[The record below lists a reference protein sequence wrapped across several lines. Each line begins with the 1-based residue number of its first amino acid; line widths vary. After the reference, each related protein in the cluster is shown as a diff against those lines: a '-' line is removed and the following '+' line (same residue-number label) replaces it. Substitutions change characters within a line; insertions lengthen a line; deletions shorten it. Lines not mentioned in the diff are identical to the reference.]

1 MKSISKKDNKS
12 LKIGFAGSHILSW
25 FCLKT
30 ISELCKEY
38 NDSIKIVFN
47 VEPKK
52 GENYSAYQEFNDLEL
67 EYNFEHL
74 KTNNLD
80 SPENLRKLKDYNLDI
95 LFIIGWHK
103 IVTKEI
109 IESAS
114 YCIGMHTSLLPKDR
128 GSAPVNWQIIRKEN
142 KGGITLFH
150 LDTGV
155 DTGDIIAQKKFK
167 ILRSDTCKDVHER
180 SILGAIQILREE
192 WENFKKEEIKRI
204 PQINSEASFNKRRN
218 SKDGKIDW
226 RKSSLD
232 IDSLI
237 KATTSPYPG
246 AFSFLNN
253 KKIIIWG
260 SKISNKNSLENP
272 GTIIQ
277 SGKNL
282 IVKTGEGCIK
292 LTKLNFEGEPECNAE
307 LFSLLYNLKPGMI
320 IS

>member
-1 MKSISKKDNKS
+1 MQ
-12 LKIGFAGSHILSW
+12 LL
-25 FCLKT
+25 
-30 ISELCKEY
+30 
-38 NDSIKIVFN
+38 
-47 VEPKK
+47 
-52 GENYSAYQEFNDLEL
+52 
-67 EYNFEHL
+67 FE
-74 KTNNLD
+74 
-80 SPENLRKLKDYNLDI
+80 S
-95 LFIIGWHK
+95 
-103 IVTKEI
+103 
-109 IESAS
+109 
-114 YCIGMHTSLLPKDR
+114 
-128 GSAPVNWQIIRKEN
+128 
-142 KGGITLFH
+142 
-150 LDTGV
+150 
-155 DTGDIIAQKKFK
+155 
-167 ILRSDTCKDVHER
+167 SDE
-180 SILGAIQILREE
+180 GAINGLGIV
-192 WENFKKEEIKRI
+192 KGKIKRI
-204 PQINSEASFNKRRN
+204 PQINSEASFNTRRN

-226 RKSSLD
+226 SKSSID

-307 LFSLLYNLKPGMI
+307 LFSLLYDLKPGMI